1 MRHLM
6 VFAAIA
12 AVLIA
17 VLPRASSALAQS
29 CAPRSPIIAARS
41 SIPVDSS
48 LPDCDSRG
56 RALSEPPVDNYVSPL
71 DPEYGERLFHGM
83 RPAGAPV
90 PPTEAPGQP
99 AGGPTG
105 PAAPSSGS

>member
-1 MRHLM
+1 M

-17 VLPRASSALAQS
+17 VLPRAGSALAQS

-41 SIPVDSS
+41 SIPYDSA

-56 RALSEPPVDNYVSPL
+56 RPLSERPVDNYVSPL
-71 DPEYGERLFHGM
+71 DPEYGERIVHGM
-83 RPAGAPV
+83 VALPAPPPGAV
-90 PPTEAPGQP
+90 SE
-99 AGGPTG
+99 
-105 PAAPSSGS
+105 PSSGPAVPSSTASGS